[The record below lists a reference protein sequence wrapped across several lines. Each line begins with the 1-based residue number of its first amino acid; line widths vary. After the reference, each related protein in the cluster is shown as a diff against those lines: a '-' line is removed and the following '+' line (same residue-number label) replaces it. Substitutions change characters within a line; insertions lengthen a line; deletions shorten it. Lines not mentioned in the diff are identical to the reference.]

1 MKPRSIAI
9 LAALAAMILS
19 VAVASP
25 ANKRTVT
32 LSEPAIV
39 GSVTLQPGEYIVE
52 WNGTGPDVQVSFSR
66 EKKAIVTVPA
76 TLEAAQ
82 NPHDLSIVSE
92 HIEESEVHSLVEIRT
107 KTWTLRFVPLD
118 ASGGK

>member
-76 TLEAAQ
+76 TLEAEQ
-82 NPHDLSIVSE
+82 NQHELSVVSR
-92 HIEESEVHSLVEIRT
+92 HLEESGVHSLLEIRT
-107 KTWTLRFVPLD
+107 KDSTLRFIPLD
-118 ASGGK
+118 VGSGK